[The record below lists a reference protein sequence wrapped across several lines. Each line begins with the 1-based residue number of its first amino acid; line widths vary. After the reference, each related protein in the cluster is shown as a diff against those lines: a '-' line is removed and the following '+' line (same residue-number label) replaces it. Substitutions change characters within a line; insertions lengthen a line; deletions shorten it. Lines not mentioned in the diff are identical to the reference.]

1 MQEPAP
7 EPIWIPSEERRAE
20 AGITRYQQWLKEHR
34 GLVFEDYESL
44 WQWTVDNL
52 EAFWESIWDYGDVV
66 CHHPWTRVLD
76 GQKMPGARWF
86 EGATLNYAENA
97 LRHASDP
104 TLVDTPAII
113 HDSQTRS
120 RGEITWQALNQ
131 QVGSLQAVLKD
142 LGLGVGDRAVAY
154 MPAIPEAVIA
164 MLAVTGLGGIWSC
177 TATDLGATGAI
188 DRFGQIRPKVLFAV
202 DGYCYGNKRIDRR
215 GVVADITQRLPTV
228 EAVVFLPYLDPDATL
243 KEGDMALKGDRR
255 VTVIDMSDVLEEQG
269 QAEFV
274 PVPFDH
280 PLWIVYSS
288 GTTGTPKPIVH
299 GHGGIVMQTIKSGL
313 THGDA
318 KPGDRAFWYTTP
330 NWIMFNSVIN
340 GLINGVTVLFY
351 DGNPGYPDVSTLWR
365 FVERERVNSFGT
377 SPAFISMCM
386 KAGISPG
393 RDFDLS
399 ALRTLGCTGSPLT
412 GDGYR
417 WVYEH
422 VSDDIRLACISGG
435 TDPAACFLNS
445 SSTLP
450 IYPGEMQCRE
460 LGVAAYAFN
469 DNGEVIYDEVGEL
482 VMTRP
487 IPSMPLFFW
496 GDEDGSRYH
505 DSYFDTWPGVW
516 RHGDWVK
523 FIRRPESVTGVI
535 YGRSDSTINRHG
547 IRMGSSEIY
556 RVVEEFDEVLD
567 SLVIDLEYLGRE
579 SYMVLFVVLRSPAF
593 EGEVPPRGAAVD
605 GDLAGQAA
613 RNDNRDPSVT
623 GVGDAFR
630 KDLEQAI
637 RSGLSPRH
645 VPDAI
650 FAVPGIPR
658 TLSGK
663 KMEVPVKR
671 ILLGHDEKKAVNR
684 GSMINPD
691 TIAWY
696 VDFARARG
704 FGASL
709 EKPSEQ

>member
-1 MQEPAP
+1 MQQTPP
-7 EPIWIPSEERRAE
+7 EPIWVPSEQRKAE
-20 AGITRYQQWLKEHR
+20 AGITRYQQWLKDHR
-34 GLVFEDYESL
+34 GLEFSDFESL
-44 WQWTVDNL
+44 WQWSVDNL
-52 EAFWESIWDYGDVV
+52 ETFWESIWDCGDVV
-66 CHHPWTRVLD
+66 YHQPWTCVLEE
-76 GQKMPGARWF
+76 QKMPGARWF
-86 EGATLNYAENA
+86 AGATLNYAENA
-97 LRHASDP
+97 LSYAADP
-104 TLVDTPAII
+104 ELADTPAII
-113 HDSQTRS
+113 HDSQTRP
-120 RGEITWQALNQ
+120 RGEIHWQVLSQ
-131 QVGSLQAVLKD
+131 QVGALQATLKG
-142 LGLGVGDRAVAY
+142 LGLQTGDRAVAY

-164 MLAVTGLGGIWSC
+164 MLAVTGLGAIWSC
-177 TATDLGATGAI
+177 TATDLGATGVV
-188 DRFGQIRPKVLFAV
+188 DRCGQIRPKVLFAV
-202 DGYCYGNKRIDRR
+202 DGYCYGNKKVDRR
-215 GVVADITQRLPTV
+215 EVVADITRQLPTV
-228 EAVVFLPYLDPDATL
+228 EAVMFLPYLDTNARLET
-243 KEGDMALKGDRR
+243 
-255 VTVIDMSDVLEEQG
+255 SDLALEEGRQMTIISMPAALEKT
-269 QAEFV
+269 QPPEFV

-280 PLWIVYSS
+280 PLWVVYSS
-288 GTTGTPKPIVH
+288 GTTGIPKPIVH

-313 THGDA
+313 THGEA
-318 KPGDRAFWYTTP
+318 KVGDRAFWYTTP

-365 FVERERVNSFGT
+365 FVEREKVNSFGT

-386 KAGISPG
+386 KAGIRPG
-393 RDFDLS
+393 LDFDLS
-399 ALRTLGCTGSPLT
+399 ELRTLGCTGSPLT
-412 GDGYR
+412 EDGYR
-417 WVYEH
+417 WVYEK

-469 DNGEVIYDEVGEL
+469 DAGEVVYDEVGEL

-496 GDEDGSRYH
+496 GDDDGSRYH
-505 DSYFDTWPGVW
+505 SSYFDTWPGVW

-547 IRMGSSEIY
+547 IRMGTSEIY
-556 RVVEEFDEVLD
+556 RVVEDFDEVLD
-567 SLVIDLEYLGRE
+567 SLVIDLEYLDRE

-593 EGEVPPRGAAVD
+593 EGEVPPRGAAVS
-605 GDLAGQAA
+605 GDLAGDAA
-613 RNDNRDPSVT
+613 RRNNRDPSVT

-630 KDLEQAI
+630 SELEQAI
-637 RSGLSPRH
+637 RSRLSPRH

-650 FAVPGIPR
+650 FAAPTIPR

-691 TIAWY
+691 AVAWY
-696 VDFARARG
+696 VDFARARDK
-704 FGASL
+704 
-709 EKPSEQ
+709 ENR